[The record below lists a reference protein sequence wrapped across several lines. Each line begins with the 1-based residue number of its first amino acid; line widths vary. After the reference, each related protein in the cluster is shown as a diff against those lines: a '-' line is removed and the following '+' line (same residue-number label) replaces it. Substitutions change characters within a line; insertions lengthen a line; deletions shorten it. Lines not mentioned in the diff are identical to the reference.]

1 MCGGS
6 LYVKPGGTSSGDAT
20 TAYANSVFNIC
31 QAVTANVNALLSTD
45 GNKIADKYVRNLQH
59 RLYECLYRNRD
70 VDTDFVN
77 EFYAYLRKHFSMM
90 ILSDDAVVCF
100 NSTYASQGLV
110 ASIKNFK
117 SVLYYQNNVFMSE
130 AKCWTETDLTKGP
143 HEFCS
148 QHTMLVKQGDDYV
161 YLPYPDPSRILG
173 AGCFVDDIVKQMVH
187 L

>member
-70 VDTDFVN
+70 VDHHMQLLLLLKKLMSRLLLMV
-77 EFYAYLRKHFSMM
+77 
-90 ILSDDAVVCF
+90 ILKLF
-100 NSTYASQGLV
+100 L
-110 ASIKNFK
+110 K
-117 SVLYYQNNVFMSE
+117 S
-130 AKCWTETDLTKGP
+130 
-143 HEFCS
+143 
-148 QHTMLVKQGDDYV
+148 
-161 YLPYPDPSRILG
+161 
-173 AGCFVDDIVKQMVH
+173 
-187 L
+187 